1 MSETQKHTKPNVPNL
16 RFPRFEGEW
25 ERIRVSDLLVFF
37 STNSLSWEQL
47 EYGGKEILNLHYGL
61 IHNGLPTQI
70 NLEECTLPSV
80 KPDCKPQ
87 KYTLCKD
94 GDVAFADASEDTNDV
109 GKVVEFTNCADREI
123 VCGLH
128 TIHGRDKLGKTVPG
142 FKGYAFS
149 SSAFHNQIRRIAQGT
164 KIFSINTGNFEESF
178 ISIPI
183 KEEQNKIASLLSLID
198 QRIAIQN
205 KVIEDLKKLK
215 TALCEKF
222 LVQISN
228 SPLAELGKH
237 CSITTGKLDANAMSE
252 SGKYMFF
259 TCAKENYR
267 TDTYAFEG
275 DALLISGNGELGLCK
290 YYSGKFNAY
299 QRTYVLQNFDMDI
312 QFAKLMIDSFLPRKI
327 YREKNAGA
335 MPYIVLSTLSELQI
349 PVPDCEI
356 QTHISTV
363 LSTFANKIEL
373 EECVLT
379 KLILMKNHILS
390 QMFI

>member
-1 MSETQKHTKPNVPNL
+1 MTKSL
-16 RFPRFEGEW
+16 QGLGE
-25 ERIRVSDLLVFF
+25 
-37 STNSLSWEQL
+37 
-47 EYGGKEILNLHYGL
+47 
-61 IHNGLPTQI
+61 
-70 NLEECTLPSV
+70 
-80 KPDCKPQ
+80 
-87 KYTLCKD
+87 
-94 GDVAFADASEDTNDV
+94 
-109 GKVVEFTNCADREI
+109 
-123 VCGLH
+123 
-128 TIHGRDKLGKTVPG
+128 G
-142 FKGYAFS
+142 FKD
-149 SSAFHNQIRRIAQGT
+149 HKTHR
-164 KIFSINTGNFEESF
+164 
-178 ISIPI
+178 
-183 KEEQNKIASLLSLID
+183 
-198 QRIAIQN
+198 
-205 KVIEDLKKLK
+205 

-237 CSITTGKLDANAMSE
+237 CSITTGKLDANAMSD

-327 YREKNAGA
+327 YREKNVGA

-363 LSTFANKIEL
+363 FSSFANKTEL
-373 EECVLT
+373 EESVLT
-379 KLILMKNHILS
+379 KLILKKNYFLS

>member
-1 MSETQKHTKPNVPNL
+1 
-16 RFPRFEGEW
+16 
-25 ERIRVSDLLVFF
+25 
-37 STNSLSWEQL
+37 
-47 EYGGKEILNLHYGL
+47 
-61 IHNGLPTQI
+61 
-70 NLEECTLPSV
+70 
-80 KPDCKPQ
+80 
-87 KYTLCKD
+87 
-94 GDVAFADASEDTNDV
+94 
-109 GKVVEFTNCADREI
+109 
-123 VCGLH
+123 
-128 TIHGRDKLGKTVPG
+128 
-142 FKGYAFS
+142 
-149 SSAFHNQIRRIAQGT
+149 
-164 KIFSINTGNFEESF
+164 
-178 ISIPI
+178 
-183 KEEQNKIASLLSLID
+183 
-198 QRIAIQN
+198 
-205 KVIEDLKKLK
+205 
-215 TALCEKF
+215 
-222 LVQISN
+222 
-228 SPLAELGKH
+228 
-237 CSITTGKLDANAMSE
+237 MSE

-299 QRTYVLQNFDMDI
+299 QRTYVLQNFDIDI

-327 YREKNAGA
+327 YREKNVGA

-349 PVPDCEI
+349 PVPNFEI